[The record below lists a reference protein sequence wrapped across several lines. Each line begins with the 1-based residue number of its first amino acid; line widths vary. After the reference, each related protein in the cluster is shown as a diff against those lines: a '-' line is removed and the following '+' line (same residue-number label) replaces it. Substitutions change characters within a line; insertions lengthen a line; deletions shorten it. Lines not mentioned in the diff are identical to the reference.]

1 MTPRIQAIYGLK
13 FNPFRPDVP
22 IEALYSSP
30 RTNDFV
36 NRAADALV
44 EGGYALVSGE
54 PGTGKSAVLRL
65 LAHRLRGLRD
75 VTVGTIQ
82 HPQSKTAD
90 FYRELGDLFSLEL
103 RPHNRWASFKV
114 LRQRWKE
121 QMSQTMRRPVLIVD
135 EAQDTQPSVFTELR
149 ILSSEEFDTHQLLGV
164 VFAGDARLT
173 DRLGSPDL
181 LPLGSRIRR
190 RLTMETASPDE
201 LRACLDHLLEAAG
214 NSDLMTSPLRTALC
228 EHAAGNHRVL
238 MNLADELLAAALDR
252 DLRQLDDGLFLQ
264 VFGTRQKASGKGGRR

>member
-1 MTPRIQAIYGLK
+1 MNSRLQALYGIK

-22 IEALYSSP
+22 VEALYSSP
-30 RTNDFV
+30 RTTDFV
-36 NRAADALV
+36 TRAADAVV
-44 EGGYALVSGE
+44 EGGYALVTGE

-65 LAHRLRGLRD
+65 LAKRLRGLRD

-90 FYRELGDLFSLEL
+90 FYRELGDLYSLEL
-103 RPHNRWASFKV
+103 RPHNRWSSFKV
-114 LRQRWKE
+114 LRQRWKD
-121 QMSQTMRRPVLIVD
+121 QIAQTLRRPILIID

-190 RLTMETASPDE
+190 RLTIDAATPDE
-201 LRACLDHLLEAAG
+201 LRSCLDHVLDAAG
-214 NSDLMTSPLRTALC
+214 NPDLMTGPLKTALC
-228 EHAAGNHRVL
+228 EHSVGNHRVL
-238 MNLADELLAAALDR
+238 MNLADELLAVALGR
-252 DLRQLDDGLFLQ
+252 NLSQLDDGLYLD
-264 VFGTRQKASGKGGRR
+264 VFGQRNKTPTKGGRR